1 MASQDMNFD
10 ETLKSLY
17 EQYKERGYITEDQIL
32 DCAYSADVLSK
43 LTERLLDLG
52 VVIQEEPVKAVAEK
66 DEENYDASR
75 TDYDVLFN
83 KVVEECPELKSF
95 IKYVKQIKPPQFKEW
110 QTLFPQAKNGN
121 HWAEDRLFE
130 MYLRVVVKTAWNYH
144 KKYNIDL
151 SDAIQEGATGLLSAI
166 EKFDI
171 SEYNAFTTFIARPI
185 ANTITRNCEFPYYV
199 IYDLPTLIKE
209 DLIKI
214 YEIYENHQC
223 PECMCKPRKNECET
237 LKDEIVA
244 KLNCSLEDA
253 REYLNI
259 LTEHEHEIFD
269 LPDENLVPAFDIC
282 SQKQLEQV
290 VRSILMDLSPKEQY
304 VIRERYI
311 SEQQKTLEDVGD
323 FLGVTRER
331 VRQIEIQALNKLKHP
346 TRARALRSFLD
357 DGTSYSVANMM
368 RSDVQTQSRV
378 KTNIA
383 DSNKLDE
390 PDEVWDVDRVN
401 ELRKYLDQGLP
412 YSEVMAKMNIPK
424 REFGKIARKTI
435 FGEESND
442 SIDAYIILED
452 LQKIMDKSQTSSEFL
467 KKANETL
474 PIKQLEKL
482 QDRLFKIAIFSSL
495 DYSRLESLEE
505 ERLVNKMQRIINK
518 NKNKTMQEAV
528 DAIKQALKEEEQRIL
543 DDPARCAKIVKE
555 LDYSKLKK
563 APK

>member
-1 MASQDMNFD
+1 MNFD

-130 MYLRVVVKTAWNYH
+130 MYLRVVVKTAWHYH
-144 KKYNIDL
+144 RKYNIDL
-151 SDAIQEGATGLLSAI
+151 CDAIQEGASGLLSAI

-185 ANTITRNCEFPYYV
+185 ANFITRNCDLPNYVLFDIPTYYKDNLFK
-199 IYDLPTLIKE
+199 IYDIV
-209 DLIKI
+209 
-214 YEIYENHQC
+214 ENHQC

-244 KLNCSLEDA
+244 KLDCSLEDA
-253 REYLNI
+253 KEYLNI
-259 LTEHEHEIFD
+259 FTEHEHEIFD
-269 LPDENLVPAFDIC
+269 LPDENQVPAFDIC

-311 SEQQKTLEDVGD
+311 SEHQKTLEDVGD

-331 VRQIEIQALNKLKHP
+331 VRQIEMQALNKLKHP

-357 DGTSYSVANMM
+357 YPSEFFVED
-368 RSDVQTQSRV
+368 RSDKSDEQDALFNAEV
-378 KTNIA
+378 
-383 DSNKLDE
+383 NKL
-390 PDEVWDVDRVN
+390 RN
-401 ELRKYLDQGLP
+401 YLDQNLSLPEVADKMKTTLGGL
-412 YSEVMAKMNIPK
+412 
-424 REFGKIARKTI
+424 GKIVRKTV
-435 FGEESND
+435 FSDKSYD
-442 SIDAYIILED
+442 SVDAYIILEEM
-452 LQKIMDKSQTSSEFL
+452 QKILDTSQTLDEFYT
-467 KKANETL
+467 KTDKHL
-474 PIKQLEKL
+474 PFKQLEKL
-482 QDRLFKIAIFSSL
+482 CQDRVFKLAIFAKL
-495 DYSRLESLEE
+495 DYSKLKQKEE
-505 ERLVNKMQRIINK
+505 DRLVNKIQKIINK
-518 NKNKTMQEAV
+518 NKNKTMKEAIE
-528 DAIKQALKEEEQRIL
+528 AINQALNEEEQEIL
-543 DDPARCAKIVKE
+543 DTPERRAKILKE
-555 LDYSKLKK
+555 LDLSKLKK
-563 APK
+563 DPK